1 MTRARFAAIAAL
13 PVLAASLAWG
23 LLPDEENTIKVF
35 EEASPAVV
43 FVTNIAVE
51 RSFYLDEFAIPQG
64 SGSGFIWDKA
74 GHIVTNY
81 HVVAGGDIFLV
92 KLKDHTEL
100 RARLVGKEERK
111 DLAVLKVEAPQEKLR
126 QLPLGDSSSL
136 RVGQKTIAIGN
147 PFGLDNTLTTG
158 IISALGRQ
166 MEGVGGVTIRD
177 LVQTDAA
184 INPGNSGGPL
194 LDSEGRL
201 IGVNTMMV
209 SRSGASAG
217 IGFAVPVAFV
227 KKIVPQL
234 IKYGKVIQPGMGIS
248 ILTEGQKYY
257 LLGAI
262 KGVVIREVS
271 PAGPAE
277 RAGLRG
283 MRRDFT
289 GRVVLGD
296 IIVGINDEPVDD
308 YDDLYNALD
317 LYKVGDTVTVKVV
330 RESRKRSF
338 QVELVNVF

>member
-1 MTRARFAAIAAL
+1 MTRARWIVAAAAPACFAG
-13 PVLAASLAWG
+13 LAWG
-23 LLPDEENTIKVF
+23 LLPDEENTIAVF
-35 EEASPAVV
+35 NEASPAVV
-43 FVTNIAVE
+43 FVTNIAIE

-100 RARLVGKEERK
+100 RARLVGDEKRK
-111 DLAVLKVEAPQEKLR
+111 DIAVLKVDAPQEKLR
-126 QLPLGDSSSL
+126 VLPLGDSSTL
-136 RVGQKTIAIGN
+136 RVGQKTVAIGN

-166 MEGVGGVTIRD
+166 IEGVGGVTIRD
-177 LVQTDAA
+177 LIQTDAA

-194 LDSEGRL
+194 LDSDGRL
-201 IGVNTMMV
+201 IGINTMMV
-209 SRSGASAG
+209 SRSGANAG
-217 IGFAVPVAFV
+217 IGFAVPVSFV

-248 ILTEGQKYY
+248 ILSESQKYY

-262 KGVVIREVS
+262 KGVVIREITPGS
-271 PAGPAE
+271 PAD
-277 RAGLRG
+277 RAGLKG

-289 GRVVLGD
+289 GRLVLGD
-296 IIVGINDEPVDD
+296 MIVGINDDRIAD

-317 LYKVGDTVTVKVV
+317 RYKVGDAVTVKVI
-330 RESRKRSF
+330 REDKKRSF
-338 QVELVNVF
+338 RVELVNVF